1 MMRTKP
7 IKAHSGR
14 PPKFHEPRQPVTMIL
29 PTRILDALSTIDA
42 DRARAVVKVT
52 EAVAGT
58 NKRHS
63 EPVELVEMAPDRFVI
78 VVGPSEFLKRVP
90 SLKLIEIT
98 PARYL
103 LTISSGTPIEALEVA
118 LRDLVHDPKL
128 QADEPEIRIVHDL
141 LNLIGERRRTQRLTK
156 SEILIIG
163 GV

>member
-1 MMRTKP
+1 MKAKP
-7 IKAHSGR
+7 MKAHSGR

-29 PTRILDALSTIDA
+29 PTRILDALATIDS

-58 NKRHS
+58 DKKHS
-63 EPVELVEMAPDRFVI
+63 EPVELVEMARNCFVI
-78 VVGPSEFLKRVP
+78 VVGPSEWLKRIS
-90 SLKLIEIT
+90 SLKLIEIA

-103 LTISSGTPIEALEVA
+103 LSISSGTPIEALEVA
-118 LRDLVHDPKL
+118 LRDLLHDSKL